1 MNPGQKKSNYWEKN
15 EETKT
20 CLIENFTVPVDLIVK
35 LKEIKKLDKYLD
47 LAIELRKLQ
56 EIKVTVVLV
65 ILGAQGTIL
74 KSLEELEIQGRIKIP
89 KQQPIENTKMHAVI

>member
-47 LAIELRKLQ
+47 LAIELRKL
-56 EIKVTVVLV
+56 
-65 ILGAQGTIL
+65 
-74 KSLEELEIQGRIKIP
+74 
-89 KQQPIENTKMHAVI
+89 